1 MKRCINRGRGAL
13 FLFLLLFLFWALGL
27 VFTQCARVV
36 SLSGGEKDVMPPRLI
51 RTVPANGATHFA
63 GKRVKLTFDEYVN
76 LKDAQKEIYF
86 SPPFRWPYGTTL
98 QGRTLVFDIVDTL
111 QADVTYRL
119 HLGTAIEDLT
129 EKNPFRDTLFT
140 FSTGATI
147 DTHVLHGTVRDALSH
162 DPAKGVKVMLYR
174 EASDSVVYK
183 ALPNYVAVSD
193 AEGRFR
199 FDNLPAAAQFKL
211 FALEDANANY
221 RYDQP
226 QKERVAFVD
235 TLVTPLPLGHDSLQH
250 PLTLDLFTYVRP
262 PLALT
267 SATRP
272 VPEEILLIFST
283 PAARSLVLRDGLG
296 NTPALVLEPS
306 FSGDTAR
313 FWLTD
318 AQLAR
323 QDSLF
328 FTVRYTGKAPFN
340 DETRTD
346 TLRLAYSFAKPD
358 RDSAGGLLPIER
370 RLSDSVLRLS
380 VLNVQKGLAA
390 EDSLRIELSSAVTRV
405 AAERLYLLPDSVAV
419 NVVAAVG
426 HPRRFALYAPWKPR
440 RIYDVI
446 ALPGAFTDAFGRTN
460 DTVKLHFA
468 TLNPSQFSVL
478 HLTLQGCPA
487 HALVQV
493 LSGDGKQKLLR
504 SLRVLPQQVRLDI
517 PYLEPGMYTLRVVD
531 DRNANGR
538 WDTGNYLL
546 HQQPESVRYYKNE
559 KGQSTLS
566 LRPNWEYDVTVDY
579 ATLEE

>member
-1 MKRCINRGRGAL
+1 MKRCRIWGLGT
-13 FLFLLLFLFWALGL
+13 LLLLLPLVGFL
-27 VFTQCARVV
+27 FTQCARVIA
-36 SLSGGEKDVMPPRLI
+36 LSGGEKDVMPPRI
-51 RTVPANGATHFA
+51 VRTVPANGATHFT
-63 GKRVKLTFDEYVN
+63 GKRVKITFDEYVN

-98 QGRTLVFDIVDTL
+98 QGRSLVFDIVDTL

-162 DPAKGVKVMLYR
+162 DPAKGVRVMLYR
-174 EASDSVVYK
+174 EATDSVVYK
-183 ALPNYVAVSD
+183 ALPNYVAASD
-193 AEGRFR
+193 ADGRFR
-199 FDNLPAAAQFKL
+199 FDNLPAGVAFKL
-211 FALEDANANY
+211 FALEDANANH

-226 QKERVAFVD
+226 QKERVAFRD
-235 TLVTPLPLGHDSLQH
+235 SLVTPLPLGQDSLQA
-250 PLTLDLFTYVRP
+250 PLTLDLFTFARP
-262 PLALT
+262 PLVLT

-272 VPEEILLIFST
+272 VPEDIQLIFST
-283 PAARSLVLRDGLG
+283 STARSLVLRDSLG
-296 NTPALVLEPS
+296 NTPSLVLEPS

-328 FTVRYTGKAPFN
+328 FTVRYTGKVPYN
-340 DETRTD
+340 DEVRTD

-358 RDSAGGLLPIER
+358 RDSTGVLLPIER
-370 RLSDSVLRLS
+370 RLSDSVLRIA
-380 VLNVQKGLAA
+380 VLNTNKGLAV
-390 EDSLRIELSSAVTRV
+390 EDSLRLELSSAVTRV
-405 AAERLYLLPDSVAV
+405 AEERLYLLPDSVGV
-419 NVVAAVG
+419 KLLPVPEQ
-426 HPRRFALYAPWKPR
+426 PRQFLLHAPWKAR
-440 RIYDVI
+440 RTYDVV

-460 DTVKLHFA
+460 DTVKLRFA

-478 HLTLQGCPA
+478 HLTLQHFPPN
-487 HALVQV
+487 ALVQV
-493 LSGDGKQKLLR
+493 LSSDGKKTLLR
-504 SLRVLPQQVRLDI
+504 SLRVAPQATRLDI
-517 PYLEPGMYTLRVVD
+517 PYLAPGTYELRIVD
-531 DRNANGR
+531 DQNANGV

-566 LRPNWEYDVTVDY
+566 LRTNWEYDVTVDY
-579 ATLEE
+579 TTLEE